1 MNTLI
6 RDFIILIIIAL
17 IIFLYAFPRYN
28 KFLPTIPVYNNKE
41 VLAVKK
47 QSQNRNLA
55 DIRYFEITD
64 PTVVYAFLNDVDEKR
79 EDLENIIKQAPNSLI
94 MFLKYLFNRPRPA
107 QLDPSINVIESET
120 ANTPSYPAGHSFQ
133 AHYLAYKLGQKY
145 PDKKERLCDLADR
158 CDEVRVK
165 AGLHYPSDG
174 VFSKKIVGYLEKM
187 GM

>member
-94 MFLKYLFNRPRPA
+94 TFLKYLFNRPRPA
-107 QLDPSINVIESET
+107 QLDPSINVGR
-120 ANTPSYPAGHSFQ
+120 P
-133 AHYLAYKLGQKY
+133 
-145 PDKKERLCDLADR
+145 
-158 CDEVRVK
+158 
-165 AGLHYPSDG
+165 
-174 VFSKKIVGYLEKM
+174 
-187 GM
+187 